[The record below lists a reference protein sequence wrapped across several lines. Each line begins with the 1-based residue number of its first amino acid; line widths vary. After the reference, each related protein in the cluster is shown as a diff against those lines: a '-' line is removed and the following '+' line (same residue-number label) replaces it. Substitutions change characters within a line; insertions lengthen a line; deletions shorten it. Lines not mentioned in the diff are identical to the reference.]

1 VLDTTFP
8 NVLFTC
14 ALYKEKLFSRTA
26 TQSLRLHWQSSV
38 PELLTVKKILVQEQ
52 EMLLNFNQS
61 IQCHCFDEGRPRSPP
76 GDYCRIIPAKDTR
89 RRVGPPVLPPQ
100 LLQIVLNQ
108 EVPRHVSLHILQ

>member
-1 VLDTTFP
+1 MCCIHVRCINRNF
-8 NVLFTC
+8 
-14 ALYKEKLFSRTA
+14 FSCTA
-26 TQSLRLHWQSSV
+26 TQSVRLLWQSSV
-38 PELLTVKKILVQEQ
+38 PELLTVKKILVQE
-52 EMLLNFNQS
+52 MLLNFNQF
-61 IQCHCFDEGRPRSPP
+61 IQCRCFDEGRPRSPP